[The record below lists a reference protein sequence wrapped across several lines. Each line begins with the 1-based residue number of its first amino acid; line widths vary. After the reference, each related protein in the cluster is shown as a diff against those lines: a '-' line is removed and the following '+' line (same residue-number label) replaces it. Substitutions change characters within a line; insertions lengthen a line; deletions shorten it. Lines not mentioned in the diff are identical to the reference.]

1 MTPYEVLYGVPPP
14 IHIPYFYKNSV
25 VELVDEYLPTKE
37 EVIKTVMTHLQKAH
51 NRMSMVAN
59 IKRSD
64 RSFEVKDHVYLKLQP
79 YQQ

>member
-14 IHIPYFYKNSV
+14 IHIPYFHKNSI
-25 VELVDEYLPTKE
+25 VELVDEYLSTKE
-37 EVIKTVMTHLQKAH
+37 EVIKTVMTHLQKAQ

-79 YQQ
+79 Y